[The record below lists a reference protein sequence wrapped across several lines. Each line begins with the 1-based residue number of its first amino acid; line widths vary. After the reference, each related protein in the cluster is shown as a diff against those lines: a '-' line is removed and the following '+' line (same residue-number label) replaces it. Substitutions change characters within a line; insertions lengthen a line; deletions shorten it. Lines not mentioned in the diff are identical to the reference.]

1 MPLKYYG
8 IRGLFF
14 FLILLVFFGASCR
27 PDRDRT
33 DVHRL
38 VIPAENDIQ
47 TISPLILSDPHTTR
61 IVWQMYE
68 GLLGLDED
76 GNPVPVIAESWEAN
90 DDFTEWT
97 FHIRPDIYFHT
108 STLFDG
114 PDHTR
119 SVTARDVERSYESF
133 AKGFGSFVF
142 TEIVEGFDAFI
153 QNETDDISGFEA
165 VDEMTFRI
173 HLTRPDPSF
182 IYRIT
187 SPYLSVM
194 PKEALLQPDEIGQSI
209 NVGTGPFKFNRRA
222 ATEVHLDR
230 NPDYW
235 AQTDGNIGQLV
246 FRVEKSQQ
254 LRLTQFRNR
263 QYSLMQLPVALIPE
277 FFSGEGLKPEF
288 ADRFA
293 TYGATTFNIHYMGIN
308 NEAIQDVHLRRA
320 MAHAIDKETIV
331 DKLLYSK
338 ARVASSPVLPGMQGY
353 EPPRGPVFD
362 TDAAVE
368 ELGRS
373 SYNGEA
379 ITLFVSDAPNS
390 EQIGQVIQS
399 DLGKIGI
406 NIRLQKL
413 DFNSLITRLLS
424 DDRPELFLMFSE
436 WVYSAPEFILDS
448 YNSEMFP
455 NPNLFAYE
463 NSQVDELIGRL
474 SELTSREDINRTNYK
489 IEQIALQEVPAVWL
503 YHQDN
508 VYMMQSGLS
517 GFTVNQH
524 NHWNLADVLLT
535 EPG

>member
-1 MPLKYYG
+1 
-8 IRGLFF
+8 
-14 FLILLVFFGASCR
+14 
-27 PDRDRT
+27 
-33 DVHRL
+33 
-38 VIPAENDIQ
+38 
-47 TISPLILSDPHTTR
+47 
-61 IVWQMYE
+61 
-68 GLLGLDED
+68 
-76 GNPVPVIAESWEAN
+76 
-90 DDFTEWT
+90 
-97 FHIRPDIYFHT
+97 
-108 STLFDG
+108 
-114 PDHTR
+114 
-119 SVTARDVERSYESF
+119 
-133 AKGFGSFVF
+133 
-142 TEIVEGFDAFI
+142 
-153 QNETDDISGFEA
+153 
-165 VDEMTFRI
+165 
-173 HLTRPDPSF
+173 
-182 IYRIT
+182 
-187 SPYLSVM
+187 
-194 PKEALLQPDEIGQSI
+194 
-209 NVGTGPFKFNRRA
+209 
-222 ATEVHLDR
+222 
-230 NPDYW
+230 
-235 AQTDGNIGQLV
+235 
-246 FRVEKSQQ
+246 
-254 LRLTQFRNR
+254 
-263 QYSLMQLPVALIPE
+263 
-277 FFSGEGLKPEF
+277 
-288 ADRFA
+288 
-293 TYGATTFNIHYMGIN
+293 
-308 NEAIQDVHLRRA
+308 
-320 MAHAIDKETIV
+320 
-331 DKLLYSK
+331 
-338 ARVASSPVLPGMQGY
+338 MQGY

-474 SELTSREDINRTNYK
+474 SELTSREDINRTNFK